1 MFFSQ
6 HDPETSERLVREAG
20 FAIVSAEQEGQLE
33 GEREVTFLW
42 VLAQRDRGQSL

>member
-1 MFFSQ
+1 M
-6 HDPETSERLVREAG
+6 REAG

-42 VLAQRDRGQSL
+42 VLAQVPKNEPAEGWPSA